1 MNLKVIS
8 IVTER
13 ETEVAKG
20 GIVRTTKNPE
30 GLLKV
35 FYRSLWILPEPF
47 DLDALELT
55 DDTANE

>member
-1 MNLKVIS
+1 MIS

-35 FYRSLWILPEPF
+35 FYRSLGILPEPF

-55 DDTANE
+55 AGAGNE